1 MADAPYT
8 QLRHAQWRGPST
20 SDDYNARIEENYKD
34 LVILYNRIRM
44 INVELAEFYRRV
56 IKDQYGITRL
66 LNELEARVETLEAA
80 STQMTF
86 RTIDQVDTD
95 RFNPTPYAI
104 SPVNQLTFDTRY
116 GIVVLPRVD
125 TSSLSKLYFTNSLGE
140 EMLPPTLET
149 RVVPLQTTA
158 DSSSATIDSSDPM
171 LAVVRKPGRVWERN
185 VITNTANPNG
195 AVLTFYLKVPTDL
208 YTTDKSNV
216 VVLQP
221 FPAFSTDIL
230 EVSYTSNVDLV
241 MQDTDG
247 YTPLN
252 DQGLHAGDA
261 GAVGWLPP
269 GGFPNDSI
277 INAGPREYYFDPR
290 VVTGLRI
297 RLQTTHY
304 AMEASQYVYSY
315 GLTQLDLRYDKFM
328 STGKA
333 MLKFTP
339 ATGTTISSVDD
350 VVPDIWNVPNY
361 AMDDV
366 FSWRA
371 IWETSP
377 GSGTY
382 STTPV
387 PNSPQVWIEV
397 TLNQT
402 ENSGTPA
409 MSGLTVSYS

>member
-1 MADAPYT
+1 MDAPYT
-8 QLRHAQWRGPST
+8 KLRHAQWRGPST
-20 SDDYNARIEENYKD
+20 SDDYNARVEENYKD
-34 LVILYNRIRM
+34 LVILYNRIRLV
-44 INVELAEFYRRV
+44 NVELAEFYRRI

-66 LNELEARVETLEAA
+66 LGELEARVGTLEAA
-80 STQMTF
+80 SSQMTF
-86 RTIDQVDTD
+86 RTIEQVDTA
-95 RFNPTPYAI
+95 RFAATPYAI
-104 SPVNQLTFDTRY
+104 PAVNQLTFDTRY

-158 DSSSATIDSSDPM
+158 DSGTATIDSSDPM
-171 LAVVRKPGRVWERN
+171 LAVVRKPGRIWERN
-185 VITNTANPNG
+185 VVTNTANPNG

-221 FPAFSTDIL
+221 FPAFSTDVL
-230 EVSYTSNVDLV
+230 EVSYTSNANPV
-241 MQDTDG
+241 MQDSDG
-247 YTPLN
+247 YIPLN

-261 GAVGWLPP
+261 GAIGWAPP
-269 GGFPNDSI
+269 GGFANDTL

-290 VVTGLRI
+290 VVTGLRL
-297 RLQTTHY
+297 RLSTNHY
-304 AMEASQYVYSY
+304 AMEASQYVYTY
-315 GLTQLDLRYDKFM
+315 GLSQLDLRYDKFM
-328 STGKA
+328 TTGKA

-339 ATGTTISSVDD
+339 PTGNTVSTVTD
-350 VVPDIWNVPNY
+350 VVPDIWNVANA
-361 AMDDV
+361 AMDEV

-371 IWETSP
+371 IWETAP

-402 ENSGTPA
+402 SSSGTPA
-409 MSGLTVSYS
+409 LSGLVVSHT